1 MKEPAP
7 DVVIAGKY
15 ILEGQL
21 ATGGMG
27 SVWVARHVDLEVP
40 VAIKFMGPEV
50 AESEEG
56 RNRFERE
63 AKAAAFL
70 QSPHVVN
77 VQDYG
82 VDDGLAYI
90 AMELLVGEDLED
102 RLFRVGRLSLE
113 ETLAILKQAS
123 KALRRAQDIG
133 IVHRDLKPQNLFL
146 TKVDEGEEILKILD
160 FGIAKETGP
169 TLLAAK
175 ASNTGQII
183 GSPHYMSPEAVR
195 GVRDIDHR
203 SDLWSLGVI
212 VFQCV
217 TGRLPFPSEVVGD
230 VMGMILADPL
240 PRATDIAPDLPP
252 EMDEFFERALCR
264 DRTKRFQTAR
274 EMTEAFADILGAP
287 VSGFSVRPPLV
298 RSTPP
303 PSDGA
308 VTRNP
313 SDAGATPDS
322 TGAVSARPA
331 SAGQVGSLPG
341 ADPASER
348 ATEGVVAKAAT
359 SAFVRPAEGAYPRT
373 RRAAMMG
380 AAGLVAIL
388 GLALLLV
395 RSSSPPGAGDGG
407 PPRGAAWEAPR
418 GPADSATVAVSEPAP
433 TPSARASSAPQAAS
447 DAPAQS
453 AAPTG
458 SAKAA
463 PKAGPVKGGGTA
475 APKGSAGKGTK
486 PSWGF

>member
-27 SVWVARHVDLEVP
+27 SVWLARHVDLEVP

-70 QSPHVVN
+70 QSPNVVN

-90 AMELLVGEDLED
+90 AMELLLGEDLED

-113 ETLAILKQAS
+113 ETLSLLKQAS

-146 TKVDEGEEILKILD
+146 AKVDEGEEILKILD

-252 EMDEFFERALCR
+252 EMDEFFEKALCR

-308 VTRNP
+308 VTRSP

-322 TGAVSARPA
+322 GGAVSARVPR
-331 SAGQVGSLPG
+331 GQVGSLPG

-348 ATEGVVAKAAT
+348 ATGGVVAKATTA
-359 SAFVRPAEGAYPRT
+359 AVARPAEGAYPRT
-373 RRAAMMG
+373 RRAALMG
-380 AAGLVAIL
+380 AAGLAAIL
-388 GLALLLV
+388 ALALLVV
-395 RSSSPPGAGDGG
+395 RSSGPQATGDGG
-407 PPRGAAWEAPR
+407 PAKGAAWEAPA
-418 GPADSATVAVSEPAP
+418 GPPSTATVPVGDAAPA
-433 TPSARASSAPQAAS
+433 PSARASAAPRASSEAPAAS
-447 DAPAQS
+447 AT
-453 AAPTG
+453 PTG
-458 SAKAA
+458 SAKTAS
-463 PKAGPVKGGGTA
+463 KAGPVKSGASA